1 MMIKYCRHIVLIQLG
16 LVYSKR
22 KILKETNMSLEELN
36 EEIVSCQKCPR
47 LLAWASSRQG
57 ENTLY
62 KEYNYWGKPVTGF
75 GDINAR
81 LLIIGLAPGAHGANR
96 TGRPFTGDTAGAY
109 LYSALYRAGFSN
121 KSVSIDRYDGLKL
134 SNTYITNVVRC
145 VPPKDKP
152 TSIEFTECRD
162 YLRCEMDHLTS
173 VKVILTLGKMAF
185 NQVRRI
191 LREANANVRCISFQ
205 HGAIYRF
212 GPNYPVLVC
221 SYHTSRRN
229 INANIM
235 SDAILDV
242 IFEKVSVELS
252 R

>member
-1 MMIKYCRHIVLIQLG
+1 
-16 LVYSKR
+16 
-22 KILKETNMSLEELN
+22 MSLEDLN
-36 EEIVSCQKCPR
+36 KEIISCQRCPR
-47 LLAWASSRQG
+47 LLEWASSRQG
-57 ENTLY
+57 ENSLY

-75 GDINAR
+75 GDVNGR

-96 TGRPFTGDTAGAY
+96 TGRPFTGDTAGTY
-109 LYSALYRAGFSN
+109 LYSALYRMGYSD
-121 KSVSIDRYDGLKL
+121 KSVSRDRYDGLKL
-134 SNTYITNVVRC
+134 INTYITNVVRC

-162 YLRCEMDHLTS
+162 YLRREMDQLTS

-185 NQVRRI
+185 NQVKRI
-191 LREANANVRCISFQ
+191 LREANADVRGKSFR
-205 HGAIYRF
+205 HGAVYQF
-212 GPNYPVLVC
+212 GTNYPVMVC

-235 SDAILDV
+235 SDKILDE